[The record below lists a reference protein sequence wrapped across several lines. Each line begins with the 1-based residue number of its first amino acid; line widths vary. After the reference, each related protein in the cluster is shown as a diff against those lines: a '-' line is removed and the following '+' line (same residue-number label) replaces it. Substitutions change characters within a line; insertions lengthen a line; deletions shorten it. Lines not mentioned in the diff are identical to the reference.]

1 MKFRLSHLP
10 QILFDAAILA
20 LSLYVSFQLRFEGAI
35 PASDWQLF
43 TSGVLV
49 IVLIKLS
56 VFFVSGL
63 YDRMWR
69 YVSTRELRVLALDV
83 LVATA
88 ISVIS
93 LYFLSRSA
101 FPRSVLVIDALLT
114 VMLIGGAR
122 FFVRYVYELQKHRSI
137 MAESVPA
144 IIFGA
149 GDSGEVIVREMLKHP
164 EVKYDPIGFVDDDP
178 AKQGRRIHG
187 VQVLGTHRDIP
198 RLAAKH
204 EVEEVVIAIPS
215 AASSVIRDVVA
226 ICDDAGVRCKTLPG
240 MFELIDG
247 TVDLNQIRDINV
259 EDLLGREPVK
269 IDVAEAEAYLRQAV
283 VLVTGGA
290 GSIGSELCR
299 QIVRFNPK
307 QLIILDHNENDTY
320 YLYLELAKRYPDLNL
335 KIVIGDIKDAS
346 LLDYTFRKYKPDV
359 IFHAAAHKHV
369 PLMQENITAAVS
381 NNVLGSRN
389 LMVAAEEHGVKRFV
403 LISTDKAVDPTGIMG
418 TTKRIAEMAMQSRC
432 RDTACQTAFMAVRF
446 GNVIGSNGSVAPIFR
461 KQIEAGGPVTV
472 THPEATRYFMSIPEA
487 VKLVLQ
493 AGAIGQGG
501 EVFLLDMG
509 EPVKIVDLARNLIR
523 LSGLRPDVDIKIE
536 FTGLRQGEEI
546 TEDLVGVEET
556 VAATKQDKVLV
567 VQDGGFDYGVFGGQL
582 AALEDLALRHDVTGL
597 DTQMRLMVPTYK
609 SAGEV
614 ASSPKPQAP
623 RNDVKRG
630 ASE

>member
-1 MKFRLSHLP
+1 VKFRLSHLP
-10 QILFDAAILA
+10 QILFDAAVLA
-20 LSLYVSFQLRFEGAI
+20 LSLYLSFQLRFEGAI
-35 PASDWQLF
+35 PGSDWQLF
-43 TSGVLV
+43 TSSIII
-49 IVLIKLS
+49 IVLIKLI

-83 LVATA
+83 LIATA
-88 ISVIS
+88 LSVIP
-93 LYFLSRSA
+93 LYYISRSA
-101 FPRSVLVIDALLT
+101 FPRSVLIIDALLT
-114 VMLIGGAR
+114 VLLVGGAR
-122 FFVRYVYELQKHRSI
+122 FFVRYVYELQKHRSVL
-137 MAESVPA
+137 AESIPA
-144 IIFGA
+144 LIFGA

-215 AASSVIRDVVA
+215 APSSVIRDVVA
-226 ICDDAGVRCKTLPG
+226 ICDEAGVKCKTLPG
-240 MFELIDG
+240 VFELIDG

-269 IDVAEAEAYLRQAV
+269 IDVAEARGYLKDAV

-320 YLYLELAKRYPDLNL
+320 YLYLELSQRYSDLNL
-335 KIVIGDIKDAS
+335 TIVIGDIKDAG
-346 LLDYTFRKYKPDV
+346 LLDYTFGKYRPDV

-369 PLMQENITAAVS
+369 PFMQENITAAVS
-381 NNVLGSRN
+381 NNILGSRN
-389 LMVAAEEHGVKRFV
+389 LMAAAEEHGVKRFV

-432 RDTACQTAFMAVRF
+432 RDKACRTTFMAVRF

-472 THPEATRYFMSIPEA
+472 THPEATRYFMSVPEA

-509 EPVKIVDLARNLIR
+509 DPVKIVDLARNLIR
-523 LSGLRPDVDIKIE
+523 LSGLRPDIDIKIE

-546 TEDLVGVEET
+546 TEDLVGVKET
-556 VAATKQDKVLV
+556 VSATKQEKVLA
-567 VQDGGFDYGVFGGQL
+567 VQDGGFDYAAFGGQL
-582 AALEDLALRHDVTGL
+582 QELEALANRHDIPGL
-597 DTQMRLMVPTYK
+597 NAQMHAIVPTYK
-609 SAGEV
+609 MTGNS
-614 ASSPKPQAP
+614 
-623 RNDVKRG
+623 
-630 ASE
+630 

>member
-10 QILFDAAILA
+10 QILFDAVVLA
-20 LSLYVSFQLRFEGAI
+20 LSLYLSFQLRFEGAI

-43 TSGVLV
+43 KSSVIV
-49 IVLIKLS
+49 IVLIKLI

-83 LVATA
+83 LIATA
-88 ISVIS
+88 LSVIP
-93 LYFLSRSA
+93 LYYLSRSA
-101 FPRSVLVIDALLT
+101 FPRSILMIDALLT
-114 VMLIGGAR
+114 ILIVGSAR
-122 FFVRYVYELQKHRSI
+122 FFVRYVYELQKQRSVT
-137 MAESVPA
+137 AESVPA
-144 IIFGA
+144 LIFGA

-164 EVKYDPIGFVDDDP
+164 EVKYDPVGFVDDDP

-187 VQVLGTHRDIP
+187 VQVLGTHHDIA

-215 AASSVIRDVVA
+215 APSSVIREVVA
-226 ICDDAGVRCKTLPG
+226 ICEEAGVKCKTLPG
-240 MFELIDG
+240 VFELIDG

-269 IDVAEAEAYLRQAV
+269 IDVAEAEAYLKGTV
-283 VLVTGGA
+283 ILVTGGA

-299 QIVRFNPK
+299 QVVRFAPK

-320 YLYLELAKRYPDLNL
+320 YLYLELRRQYPDLDL
-335 KIVIGDIKDAS
+335 RVVIGDIEDAG
-346 LLDYTFRKYKPDV
+346 LLDYTFGKYKPDV

-369 PLMQENITAAVS
+369 PLMQENITAAVT
-381 NNVLGSRN
+381 NNVFGSRN
-389 LMVAAEEHGVKRFV
+389 LMTAAEQHGVKRFV

-418 TTKRIAEMAMQSRC
+418 TTKRIAEMVMQSRC
-432 RDTACQTAFMAVRF
+432 RDQACRTTFMAVRF

-461 KQIEAGGPVTV
+461 KQIEAGGPLTV
-472 THPEATRYFMSIPEA
+472 THPEATRYFMSVPEA

-509 EPVKIVDLARNLIR
+509 EPVKIIDLARNLIR

-546 TEDLVGVEET
+546 TEDLVGVKET
-556 VAATKQDKVLV
+556 VSATKQEKVLV
-567 VQDGGFDYGVFGGQL
+567 VQDGGFDYAGFAGQL
-582 AALEDLALRHDVTGL
+582 SDLETLAARHDIEGIN
-597 DTQMRLMVPTYK
+597 DQMYKMVPTYK
-609 SAGEV
+609 MA
-614 ASSPKPQAP
+614 
-623 RNDVKRG
+623 VK
-630 ASE
+630 SEQ

>member
-10 QILFDAAILA
+10 QILFDAVILA
-20 LSLYVSFQLRFEGAI
+20 FSLYVSFQLRFEGAI
-35 PASDWQLF
+35 PSSDWQLF
-43 TSGVLV
+43 TSGVLI
-49 IVLIKLS
+49 IVLLKLI

-83 LVATA
+83 LIATA
-88 ISVIS
+88 LSVIP
-93 LYFLSRSA
+93 LYYLSRSA

-114 VMLIGGAR
+114 VLLVGGAR

-144 IIFGA
+144 LIFGA

-187 VQVLGTHRDIP
+187 VQVLGTHRDIA

-215 AASSVIRDVVA
+215 APSSVIRDVVA
-226 ICDDAGVRCKTLPG
+226 ICDEAGVRCKTLPG

-269 IDVAEAEAYLRQAV
+269 IDVAEAEAYLKQAV

-320 YLYLELAKRYPDLNL
+320 YLYLELSQRHPDLDL

-346 LLDYTFRKYKPDV
+346 LLDYTFGKYKPEV

-389 LMVAAEEHGVKRFV
+389 LMVAAEAHGIKRFV

-432 RDTACQTAFMAVRF
+432 RDAACGTTFMAVRF

-472 THPEATRYFMSIPEA
+472 THPEATRYFMSVPEA

-493 AGAIGQGG
+493 AGAIGRGG

-509 EPVKIVDLARNLIR
+509 EPVKIIDLARNLIR

-546 TEDLVGVEET
+546 TEDLVGVKET
-556 VAATKQDKVLV
+556 VTATKQDKVLV
-567 VQDGGFDYGVFGGQL
+567 VQDGGFDYNGFAGQL
-582 AALEDLALRHDVTGL
+582 ATLEALASRHDVAGL
-597 DTQMRLMVPTYK
+597 DAQMSEMVPTYK
-609 SAGEV
+609 VTGEV
-614 ASSPKPQAP
+614 ASSPAAQTP
-623 RNDVKRG
+623 RNDAER